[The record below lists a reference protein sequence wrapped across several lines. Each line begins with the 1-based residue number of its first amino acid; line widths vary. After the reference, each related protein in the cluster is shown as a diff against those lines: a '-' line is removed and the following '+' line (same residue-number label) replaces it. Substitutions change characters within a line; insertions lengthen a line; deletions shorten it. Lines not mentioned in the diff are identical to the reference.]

1 MDWLAIVD
9 YYYKEDSSLS
19 SPLLLEGQ
27 GEAVREASNLRSI
40 LLTHSRNVADKA
52 LAIAD
57 SHSHISVDRNF
68 VCDAAMLHDIGIIL
82 CDAPGIECHGT
93 EPYIKHGL
101 CGGKLLRE
109 YASEHGIEAEEI
121 EKYARVCE
129 RHTGAGL
136 TAEDILSQN
145 LPLPVMDLL
154 PETIEE
160 QLICYADKFFSKTR
174 PNEEKPLERVLQ
186 SMRKFGQASEE
197 RFLLLHEIFK

>member
-1 MDWLAIVD
+1 MDWQAIID
-9 YYYKEDSSLS
+9 YYYKASQAS
-19 SPLLLEGQ
+19 SPLLLEGS
-27 GEAVREASNLRSI
+27 GEAVGEVFNLRSI
-40 LLTHSRNVADKA
+40 LLTHSKNVADKA

-57 SHSHISVDRNF
+57 NNPEISVDRNF
-68 VCDAAMLHDIGIIL
+68 VYNAAMLHDIGIIL
-82 CDAPGIECHGT
+82 CDAPGISCYGT
-93 EPYIKHGL
+93 EAYIRHGL
-101 CGGKLLRE
+101 CGGKMLRE
-109 YASEHGIEAEEI
+109 YASEHGIEAEEM

-145 LPLPVMDLL
+145 LPLPAMDLL

-186 SMRKFGQASEE
+186 SMRKFGLASEE
-197 RFLLLHEIFK
+197 RFLRLHEQFR

>member
-9 YYYKEDSSLS
+9 YYYRKSSSLP
-19 SPLLLEGQ
+19 SPLLLKGQ
-27 GEAVREASNLRSI
+27 GEAVGEVPYLRSI
-40 LLTHSRNVADKA
+40 LLIHSKNVADKA

-57 SHSHISVDRNF
+57 NHPEMTVDRSF
-68 VCDAAMLHDIGIIL
+68 VYAAAMLHDIGIIL
-82 CDAPGIECHGT
+82 CDAPGIECNGT
-93 EPYIKHGL
+93 EPYIRHGL
-101 CGGKLLRE
+101 CGGKMLRE
-109 YASEHGIEAEEI
+109 YASEHGIGAEEI

-136 TAEDILSQN
+136 TAEDIKSQN

-174 PNEEKPLERVLQ
+174 PNEEKPLDRVIASL
-186 SMRKFGQASEE
+186 RRFGTGSEK
-197 RFLLLHEIFK
+197 RFIEMHEIFK